1 MDNWKRF
8 DEMALPDKEGFY
20 SNLNIEH
27 IRDVDYRHANNVF
40 KKFGLKNLGEY
51 HELYVQSDTLLLAD
65 VFENFRNMCIKAY
78 ELDPAHFLTAP
89 GLAWQACLKK
99 TGVELE
105 LFTNAIMLLMVK
117 EGTRGGM
124 CHAIHRHAKANNKYT
139 KNYDEDK
146 ESSYIQFLDANSL
159 CGWAM
164 YQKLPVRDFKW
175 TEDPSKIDKDFIKKY
190 DEDENI
196 LS

>member
-1 MDNWKRF
+1 MDNWKRS

-124 CHAIHRHAKANNKYT
+124 CHAIHRHAKANNKYM

-175 TEDPSKIDKDFIKKY
+175 IEDPSKIDKDFIKKY